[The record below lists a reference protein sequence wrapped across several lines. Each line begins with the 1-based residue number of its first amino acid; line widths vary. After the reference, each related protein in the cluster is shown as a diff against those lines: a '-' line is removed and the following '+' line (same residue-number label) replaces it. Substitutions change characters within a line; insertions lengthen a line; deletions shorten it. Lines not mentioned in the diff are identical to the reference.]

1 MQGYQS
7 YSPANLNGCYLISLH
22 AIASTESA
30 QTLVGRRE
38 PAVPVS
44 PGHAMHSQPYPPS
57 RRRRR

>member
-1 MQGYQS
+1 MQGYQI
-7 YSPANLNGCYLISLH
+7 YSTAGINGCHLISLH

-30 QTLVGRRE
+30 QTLVSRSG

-57 RRRRR
+57 RNRRR